1 MKLRRGKQQT
11 TDRGVAKVNDTTVE
25 AQAREKKTRPRGE
38 TAAMEWKSSKEKR
51 IRSEGLGKEKKK
63 R

>member
-25 AQAREKKTRPRGE
+25 EQARE
-38 TAAMEWKSSKEKR
+38 EKR
-51 IRSEGLGKEKKK
+51 
-63 R
+63 